1 MEKKYTKIV
10 DKVISG
16 LDWDAICEV
25 NKSFKIGVG
34 EGTQAITG
42 IKRKSF
48 SSEITKNDY
57 KAELRHLLKHVI
69 ENDVAELFYGAW
81 MIFWTNSDWIHI
93 ESDITFD
100 DASDDGEIPQI
111 QFEIDST
118 LEVIFSPQRIFVLEN
133 SNKNGTPNEDSDVNR
148 LESMLKKALDQE
160 KYELASKIRDII
172 ILQKGEPYEDK

>member
-1 MEKKYTKIV
+1 MEKRFSKIV
-10 DKVISG
+10 EKVISG

-25 NKSFKIGVG
+25 NKSFKIGIG
-34 EGTQAITG
+34 EGTQAING
-42 IKRKSF
+42 IKRKAF
-48 SSEITKNDY
+48 SPELT
-57 KAELRHLLKHVI
+57 KAEYKSELKHLLKHVI

-93 ESDITFD
+93 ESDITFED
-100 DASDDGEIPQI
+100 PESEDGMAEIE
-111 QFEIDST
+111 FEIDST
-118 LEVIFSPQRIFVLEN
+118 LEVIFSPQRILVMEN
-133 SNKNGTPNEDSDVNR
+133 SNKSASPNEDSDVIR